1 MFGSILVSFCQL
13 WFCFEAIDG
22 STASR
27 LQKMAHAVATLT
39 TNTAMAVLPASSTM
53 VVKMLEPLTTA
64 ALKRFTQG
72 VSVPTF
78 TLVSLPLIVTGVTL
92 FVGNPF
98 ETMLYT
104 NSLLLVLTSNIC
116 FGIRNITSSM
126 NHDNNQQI
134 SLKRFRFSWRLVAF
148 AAVTSV
154 TFYSNPHLFFPVTYV
169 VISGL
174 FHVIY
179 SYVSVALVLK
189 SVSVVTHAVL
199 NILKRVFVVL
209 LLCVFGSKVI
219 SVDNLI
225 GLIIACFGLFIY
237 AYGKSSNSK

>member
-1 MFGSILVSFCQL
+1 MLLDVIPRLISWTVTSFLCHFFAKKAITALEYKMFGSILVSFCQL

-116 FGIRNITSSM
+116 FGIRNITSS
-126 NHDNNQQI
+126 NQIKNQHL
-134 SLKRFRFSWRLVAF
+134 SLKRRDGGGGAMGPLGV
-148 AAVTSV
+148 
-154 TFYSNPHLFFPVTYV
+154 
-169 VISGL
+169 
-174 FHVIY
+174 
-179 SYVSVALVLK
+179 
-189 SVSVVTHAVL
+189 
-199 NILKRVFVVL
+199 
-209 LLCVFGSKVI
+209 
-219 SVDNLI
+219 
-225 GLIIACFGLFIY
+225 
-237 AYGKSSNSK
+237 